1 MQQVTFINKL
11 NESITFSIN
20 KPFLLASLDGF
31 SSVTAEINSIK
42 GYSQDGSTYNSTF
55 LDSRQLVIG
64 FSLLADSK
72 EDLMLFRDRVIRVFN
87 PKLGEGELYYS
98 YAGVER
104 KIKCTPESVPKISL
118 ISRKRDCVGEVV
130 LIAHN
135 PYFTD
140 VDEKLIELTTWTGG
154 LNFPLNLPFSLK
166 QKGENIKNIY
176 NDGHVDTP
184 VEIIFKGPAIDPRI
198 ENKTTGEFI
207 QVNRELTSEDTLY
220 ITTEYGNKKVEIE
233 RNGVRDNAFNY
244 INLNSTF
251 FSLELGDNLIEYSTK
266 SLEPKG
272 VSIKY
277 YNRYLGI

>member
-72 EDLMLFRDRVIRVFN
+72 EDLMLFRDRIFRVFN
-87 PKLGEGELYYS
+87 PKLGEGYLYYS

-104 KIKCTPESVPKISL
+104 KIKCVPESVPIINI
-118 ISRKRDCVGEVV
+118 ISRRKDCSGEVI

-135 PYFTD
+135 PFFTD
-140 VDEKLIELTTWTGG
+140 IDEKLIELTTWTGG
-154 LNFPLNLPFSLK
+154 LNFPLNLPFTLK

-184 VEIIFKGPAIDPRI
+184 IEIIFKGPAIDPRI

-207 QVNRELTSEDTLY
+207 QVNRQLTSEDTLY

-233 RNGVRDNAFNY
+233 RNGVRENAFNY

-251 FSLELGDNLIEYSTK
+251 FNLGLGDNLIEYSTK
-266 SLEPKG
+266 SLESKG

-277 YNRYLGI
+277 YNKYLGI

>member
-1 MQQVTFINKL
+1 MQQVTFVNKL

-31 SSVTAEINSIK
+31 SSVTSEVNSTK
-42 GYSQDGSTYNSTF
+42 GFKQDGETYNSTL
-55 LDSRQLVIG
+55 LDTRQLVIG

-72 EDLMLFRDRVIRVFN
+72 EDLMLFRDKVIRVFN
-87 PKLGEGELYYS
+87 PKLGEGYLYYT
-98 YAGVER
+98 YAGIER
-104 KIKCTPESVPKISL
+104 KIKCVPESVPAMNIV
-118 ISRKRDCVGEVV
+118 SRKKDCIGEVI

-140 VDEKLIELTTWTGG
+140 INDNLIELTAWTGG
-154 LNFPLNLPFSLK
+154 LNFPLNLPFKLK
-166 QKGENIKNIY
+166 QRGENIKNIY
-176 NDGHVDTP
+176 NDGHVETP
-184 VEIIFKGPAIDPRI
+184 IEIIFKGPALNPRV

-233 RNGVRDNAFNY
+233 RNGIRKNAFNY

-251 FSLELGDNLIEYSTK
+251 FSLGLGDNLIEYSSE